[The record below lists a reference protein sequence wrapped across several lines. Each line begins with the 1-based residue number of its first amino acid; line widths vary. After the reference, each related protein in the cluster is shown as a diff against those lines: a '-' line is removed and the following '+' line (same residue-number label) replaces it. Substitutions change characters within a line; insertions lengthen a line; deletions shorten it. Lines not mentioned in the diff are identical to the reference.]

1 MMSKLSQK
9 DILLKHLREH
19 GSITNLDCYE
29 IYKIT
34 DLAHAIYLL
43 RKENFNITDKW
54 EKPKK
59 TFGYAKKYKRYTLVE
74 N

>member
-1 MMSKLSQK
+1 MPKLSQK
-9 DILLKHLREH
+9 DIVLNHLKEH
-19 GSITNLDCYE
+19 GSITTLDCYE

-54 EKPKK
+54 EKPKNP
-59 TFGYAKKYKRYTLVE
+59 FGYAKKYKRYTLVE